1 MSHKSKG
8 INGERDLVHQFWGLG
23 LACHRIA
30 GSGSTK
36 YPSPDLIVGNRIRRL
51 AIECKITK
59 DNKKYFTKEEI
70 EGLKEF
76 SDIFGAEPWIA
87 VKFKNSDWF
96 FLALEDL
103 NKTNR
108 CYIVDTSI
116 AKNKGLLIKELIAN
130 YY

>member
-1 MSHKSKG
+1 MSCKSKG

-51 AIECKITK
+51 AIECKLTK
-59 DNKKYFTKEEI
+59 DNKKYFTREEI
-70 EGLKEF
+70 EALKEF
-76 SDIFGAEPWIA
+76 SRIFGAEPWIA
-87 VKFKNSDWF
+87 VKFKSSDWV
-96 FLALEDL
+96 FLTLEDL

-108 CYIVDTSI
+108 SYIADI
-116 AKNKGLLIKELIAN
+116 NMAKTRGLLINELISQN
-130 YY
+130 Y